1 MLSEK
6 IINILEAN
14 DIIIHK
20 RNEQNG
26 IFYREIEFYSS
37 EGEDV
42 IETVWY
48 DGTEENF
55 VNGFKKLADDFD
67 ADDHAEMWINNRN
80 NSGVPQSIR
89 ALIDDAEE
97 IKNTLVSVA
106 NQLLIRDEEK
116 MTIEEFYD
124 YIIDN
129 FNVSREAAKLIDN
142 ICSYAIEHQFQGED
156 LFSFLNKMLDSTIGL
171 DEKKIRRVVL
181 LNDT

>member
-48 DGTEENF
+48 DGTEET
-55 VNGFKKLADDFD
+55 
-67 ADDHAEMWINNRN
+67 
-80 NSGVPQSIR
+80 SG
-89 ALIDDAEE
+89 
-97 IKNTLVSVA
+97 
-106 NQLLIRDEEK
+106 
-116 MTIEEFYD
+116 
-124 YIIDN
+124 
-129 FNVSREAAKLIDN
+129 
-142 ICSYAIEHQFQGED
+142 H
-156 LFSFLNKMLDSTIGL
+156 
-171 DEKKIRRVVL
+171 
-181 LNDT
+181 

>member
-14 DIIIHK
+14 DIKISD
-20 RNEQNG
+20 REGRQG
-26 IFYREIEFYSS
+26 EYYREIEFYSP

-42 IETVWY
+42 IETIYY
-48 DGTEENF
+48 DGTEEDF
-55 VNGFKKLADDFD
+55 VNGFKEIADNFD

-80 NSGVPQSIR
+80 VPGTPQSVR

-171 DEKKIRRVVL
+171 DEKEVRRVVL
-181 LNDT
+181 VNDT